1 MLPPEGIGRAKY
13 NLGFR
18 FCHRL
23 SSGCLGEDTIIVHDD
38 HIEFVFKA
46 LEPWSDAREGLRM
59 NKTVFHGALLS
70 ALLLAG
76 ASNASAQSGIPLR
89 GPDYFRDASELAAT
103 LGSAHAI
110 RVRCNGRE
118 DQYWRRY
125 MADLL
130 RYEAPEKG
138 NLRSSLVQGFNN
150 AYTRTSAQYLS
161 CDNRAIEAE
170 ARFARDG
177 QDIAGRMATHYFP
190 KDTRKRGPN

>member
-1 MLPPEGIGRAKY
+1 
-13 NLGFR
+13 
-18 FCHRL
+18 
-23 SSGCLGEDTIIVHDD
+23 
-38 HIEFVFKA
+38 
-46 LEPWSDAREGLRM
+46 M

-110 RVRCNGRE
+110 RVRCNGPE

-161 CDNRAIEAE
+161 CDNRAIDAE

-177 QDIAGRMATHYFP
+177 QDISGRMATHYFP

>member
-1 MLPPEGIGRAKY
+1 
-13 NLGFR
+13 
-18 FCHRL
+18 
-23 SSGCLGEDTIIVHDD
+23 
-38 HIEFVFKA
+38 
-46 LEPWSDAREGLRM
+46 M

-70 ALLLAG
+70 LLLIAG
-76 ASNASAQSGIPLR
+76 ASKASAQSGIPLR

-125 MADLL
+125 MADML
-130 RYEAPEKG
+130 RYEAPERG
-138 NLRSSLVQGFNN
+138 NLRSSLVEGFNN

-161 CDNRAIEAE
+161 CDNSAIEAE

-177 QDIAGRMATHYFP
+177 QDISNRMATHYFP